1 MYHPKEQKVMKV
13 NRRKARPGI
22 VGFSA
27 GCVLAGAVAAMIA
40 APAASAA
47 PDCSPSGVANTVV
60 P

>member
-1 MYHPKEQKVMKV
+1 MKV
-13 NRRKARPGI
+13 NRRNARPGI